1 MRKTYWTI
9 LALTVLVATLFICKP
24 ALKLALAQQ
33 HQRPIT
39 KSPET
44 ESQTS
49 KQQPTSTDGKNSQ
62 DPNQNAK
69 ETNKEPQ
76 KEPETEPR
84 KKPENE
90 PKKDSDTQDQPDMD
104 ITAPVVSTEM
114 K

>member
-1 MRKTYWTI
+1 MKKTYWTI
-9 LALTVLVATLFICKP
+9 LALVALGAMLLVCRP
-24 ALKLALAQQ
+24 ALKLATAQQ

-44 ESQTS
+44 EPQAS
-49 KQQPTSTDGKNSQ
+49 KQQPPTTDGKNCQ

-76 KEPETEPR
+76 KEPDPEPR

-90 PKKDSDTQDQPDMD
+90 LK
-104 ITAPVVSTEM
+104 
-114 K
+114 